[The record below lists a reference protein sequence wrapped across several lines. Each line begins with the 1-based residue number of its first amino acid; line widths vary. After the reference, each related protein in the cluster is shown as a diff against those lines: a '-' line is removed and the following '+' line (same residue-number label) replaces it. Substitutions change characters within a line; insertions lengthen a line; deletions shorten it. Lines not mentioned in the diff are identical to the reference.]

1 MGYGV
6 LGWKLMSKGSYM
18 KLVFYCYKHS
28 ILVQNFKTRN
38 LGQQINVRESIMNIN
53 LLLNIKILGV

>member
-18 KLVFYCYKHS
+18 KLV
-28 ILVQNFKTRN
+28 ILVLQALYTSSTLYIKN
-38 LGQQINVRESIMNIN
+38 LGQQIHVYDFHKYESVAHKKN
-53 LLLNIKILGV
+53 